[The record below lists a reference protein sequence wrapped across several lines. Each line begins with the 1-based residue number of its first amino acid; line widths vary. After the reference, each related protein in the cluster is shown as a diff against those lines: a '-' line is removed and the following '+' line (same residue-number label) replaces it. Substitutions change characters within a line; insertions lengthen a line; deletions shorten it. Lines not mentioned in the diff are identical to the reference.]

1 MEDVIKRSRL
11 KRFCP
16 NCAFFNIPACECKVN
31 RSINSHM
38 DCFDYRIRTN
48 GYTPRLELQCLTCT
62 YNHQG
67 LNVFCHAGLN
77 RYVYDQCPTYNQK
90 QKENEMEASRYYV
103 FNPKAGAPKV
113 PHAAIDLAI
122 KEAERIAEMEQNT
135 EILVLRAV
143 VGITHPS
150 KQFIYRNFKK

>member
-1 MEDVIKRSRL
+1 MRAAKDCPYCERSNVAGCSL
-11 KRFCP
+11 GK
-16 NCAFFNIPACECKVN
+16 NIYSDHP
-31 RSINSHM
+31 
-38 DCFDYRIRTN
+38 CFGFIRK
-48 GYTPRLELQCLTCT
+48 EE
-62 YNHQG
+62 
-67 LNVFCHAGLN
+67 
-77 RYVYDQCPTYNQK
+77 K
-90 QKENEMEASRYYV
+90 QMEASRYYV

-150 KQFIYRNFKK
+150 KQFIYRNYKK